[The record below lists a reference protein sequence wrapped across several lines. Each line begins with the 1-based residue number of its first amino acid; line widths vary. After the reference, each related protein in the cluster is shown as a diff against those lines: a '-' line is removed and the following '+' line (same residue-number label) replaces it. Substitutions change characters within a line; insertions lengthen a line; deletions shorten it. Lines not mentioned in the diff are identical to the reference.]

1 MRLYS
6 AFALTLLA
14 VAAVPAAAQDRSD
27 ATPSRHGIA
36 VGNHPNVSGL
46 RFNFRD
52 RGLQQVRGANF
63 TIWSPYDEPIGTVR
77 GLAFG
82 APVTAAGSI
91 NGIATGLF
99 GVGAT
104 HDLTG
109 IGLAPVGIGA
119 GGLLKGIMA
128 GGIGVGAGGDLQGL
142 AIGGIGAGVGGNAR
156 GILAGGIGAG
166 AGGDFRGIAAGGIGV
181 GAGGNA
187 RGILVGGIG
196 AGVGGD
202 LRGIGVSGVG
212 LGAGGSL
219 RGIGLSII
227 GIGAGNSID
236 GLAIAGIGIGAP
248 TIRKVAIASMVGAS
262 RMDGLIIAPVLS
274 RLEKGGHMHGASV
287 SAVNAMRGEQRG
299 LTIGIVNYARELD
312 GMQIGVINIA
322 QNSSLKFLPLVNYK
336 RK

>member
-156 GILAGGIGAG
+156 GIL
-166 AGGDFRGIAAGGIGV
+166 
-181 GAGGNA
+181 
-187 RGILVGGIG
+187 VGGIG